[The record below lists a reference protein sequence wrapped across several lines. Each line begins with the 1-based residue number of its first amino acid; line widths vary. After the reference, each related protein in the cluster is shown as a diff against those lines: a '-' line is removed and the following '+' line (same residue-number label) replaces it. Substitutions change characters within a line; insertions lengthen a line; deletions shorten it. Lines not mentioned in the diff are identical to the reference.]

1 MTKRRKETTCI
12 LKQIIKKKTFRKG
25 KKKQQHQ
32 QQKHI
37 YTCTTHTCIVCNGLK
52 LTYSKKNARISHS
65 GLDVGDVV
73 ISEQNTKLIRS

>member
-1 MTKRRKETTCI
+1 MHIKANNKKENIQKR
-12 LKQIIKKKTFRKG
+12 Q
-25 KKKQQHQ
+25 KKKQHQQQQ